1 MYEEQ
6 ARINA
11 MISYFFLGPIFLLA
25 RGGSPL
31 ADPYVRVHAKR
42 ASFILLFGSFGYA
55 GYIFLKP
62 LLVWSIF
69 GIPLASIILGML
81 VSILVGYLMYSAY
94 KAYHGDT
101 LSP

>member
-25 RGGSPL
+25 RAGSPL

-42 ASFILLFGSFGYA
+42 SSFILLFGLCGYA
-55 GYIFLKP
+55 GYFFLKP
-62 LLVWSIF
+62 FLTWNIF
-69 GIPLASIILGML
+69 GITLAPIILGIL
-81 VSILVGYLMYSAY
+81 VSILVGYLMYSGY
-94 KAYHGDT
+94 KAYHGDA
-101 LSP
+101 LSD